1 VVCRLVLLPLNELQ
15 RKPSLCGWSFCRNR
29 GRASPLGCFVGRS
42 PARTWRS
49 TQVDR
54 CARLRP
60 TVLLPDHLLRSI
72 HRSQGRGASR
82 PIALHTCQLLD
93 STIIYPCMSA
103 VRSHRPAAS
112 AFASESHLRSP
123 CEISGPAGHPARPIL
138 ASSRGSRVSM
148 HWLARSQPSPSIC
161 WQNPERPV
169 ASRRET
175 PF

>member
-1 VVCRLVLLPLNELQ
+1 MVLLRLNELQ
-15 RKPSLCGWSFCRNR
+15 RKPTMEFPLNR
-29 GRASPLGCFVGRS
+29 GRASPLGCFRGRS
-42 PARTWRS
+42 PARTWLH

-72 HRSQGRGASR
+72 RRSQGRGASR

-103 VRSHRPAAS
+103 VRSRRPAAS
-112 AFASESHLRSP
+112 AFASESRVRSP
-123 CEISGPAGHPARPIL
+123 CGISGPAGHPARPIL
-138 ASSRGSRVSM
+138 ASSRRSRVSM
-148 HWLARSQPSPSIC
+148 HRLARNQPSPSIC

-169 ASRRET
+169 AARRGT